1 MTDFYD
7 NLLKATNNI
16 DDITTEKYGVI
27 TKLDGLYC
35 SVKETDNDLEHNN
48 VPIINGAN
56 LSVGDKVI
64 IGFLNNSIYA
74 VVCYGALDKT
84 IHDDSKQDTLISGT
98 HIKTINHQ
106 SLLGSGNITI
116 EGGGTGVDIVTS
128 WSNPTTDT
136 SVPSEK
142 LTKDTLDLK
151 LDSSD
156 AFSGDYEDLNNKP
169 TIPSKITDLTN
180 DSNFIE
186 KSSTN
191 GLVKNDG
198 TIDTTNYSTFDGNYN
213 SLTNKPT
220 IPSKTS
226 DLTNDGDGT
235 NVFVKNND
243 SRLTDAR
250 TPSSHSHGNITND
263 GKIGTNA
270 NYFVYTTTG
279 GAVTSKQKIGNIN
292 YLGRIGS
299 TANLPLITTTNGTIA
314 TGSFGSSANTFC
326 EGNDSR
332 LSDARTPISH
342 THTKSEITDFP
353 TIPSKTSDL
362 TNDSDFITSSS
373 LPTKTSDL
381 TNDGDG
387 TNPFLTQHQSLA
399 NYVQK
404 SSTSGLLKND
414 GTIDTSTYLTSSAL
428 SNYVQKSSTN
438 GLLKNDGT
446 VDTTSYST
454 FSGSYND
461 LSNKPSIPSSSSDL
475 SDGSDLVKKSAT
487 SGLLKNDGSVDTN
500 SYLTSSSLSNYVQK
514 SSTTGLLKNDGTVDT
529 SAYITSSAISGKED
543 TSNKVTSWSS
553 TVNDTHYPTEKL
565 VKDSL
570 DSKQATL
577 ISGTNI
583 KTINNTS
590 LLGSGNISVG
600 GGGGS
605 SNLFDLNTVS
615 QYGDNAIE
623 EGVDRDGNGL
633 GYGSD
638 FLIYNSQDQKFYYDK
653 DGSAD
658 NDTGN
663 ELATMNDI
671 PSLTNYVQKSDTNGL
686 IKNDGSIDTNTYLT
700 QHQDV
705 STWTSQTIATYG
717 TLYVNTALR
726 LCEFRY
732 NRASYNFSSTA
743 QVTLHSAVIPSTYRP
758 KYTYYLASWDNQ
770 VSMAVTE
777 GGNIIA
783 YTSSKATRNI
793 FATGMWHY

>member
-1 MTDFYD
+1 MSDFYD

-64 IGFLNNSIYA
+64 LGFLNNSIYD

-98 HIKTINHQ
+98 NIKTINHQ

-250 TPSSHSHGNITND
+250 TPLSHSHGNITND

-362 TNDSDFITSSS
+362 TNDSGFITSSS

-414 GTIDTSTYLTSSAL
+414 GT
-428 SNYVQKSSTN
+428 
-438 GLLKNDGT
+438 
-446 VDTTSYST
+446 VDTTQY
-454 FSGSYND
+454 
-461 LSNKPSIPSSSSDL
+461 LSSLPAHNHDDRYYTESE
-475 SDGSDLVKKSAT
+475 
-487 SGLLKNDGSVDTN
+487 VDTA
-500 SYLTSSSLSNYVQK
+500 L
-514 SSTTGLLKNDGTVDT
+514 GG
-529 SAYITSSAISGKED
+529 
-543 TSNKVTSWSS
+543 
-553 TVNDTHYPTEKL
+553 
-565 VKDSL
+565 
-570 DSKQATL
+570 KQATL
-577 ISGTNI
+577 VSGTNI

-590 LLGSGNISVG
+590 LLGSGNISIQ
-600 GGGGS
+600 GGGS
-605 SNLFDLNTVS
+605 VTVDSALSTTSENPVQNKVITGALNGKADTSSLSTVATSGSYNDLSNKPNIPTAISDLTN
-615 QYGDNAIE
+615 D
-623 EGVDRDGNGL
+623 
-633 GYGSD
+633 SD
-638 FLIYNSQDQKFYYDK
+638 FIETS
-653 DGSAD
+653 S
-658 NDTGN
+658 T
-663 ELATMNDI
+663 T
-671 PSLTNYVQKSDTNGL
+671 GL

-732 NRASYNFSSTA
+732 YRTGYAFSSTA
-743 QVTLHSAVIPSTYRP
+743 QVTLHSAVIPETYRP
-758 KYTYYLASWDNQ
+758 QYTYYLASWDNQ
-770 VSMAVTE
+770 VSIAVTE